1 LTDGNRVYVS
11 AENSVGSPGAGPV
24 GDTLWVDAANATDLR
39 LGWDAVPQA
48 TSYDI
53 SRSSMADGGFAV
65 VSQSAT
71 PTYDDPGALV
81 DGQSWFYLVTTTSSC
96 QAEASE

>member
-1 LTDGNRVYVS
+1 
-11 AENSVGSPGAGPV
+11 
-24 GDTLWVDAANATDLR
+24 
-39 LGWDAVPQA
+39 
-48 TSYDI
+48 
-53 SRSSMADGGFAV
+53 MADGGFAV